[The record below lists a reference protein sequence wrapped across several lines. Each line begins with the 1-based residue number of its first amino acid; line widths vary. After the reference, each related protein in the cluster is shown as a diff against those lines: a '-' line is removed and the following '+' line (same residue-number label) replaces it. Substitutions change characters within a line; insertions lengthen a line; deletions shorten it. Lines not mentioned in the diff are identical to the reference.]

1 MFKWVLG
8 LCASIYLTLLVFGGA
23 PEEVAEAVSE
33 TPTVETAA
41 VETSVAE
48 AASETPVVEAPVAD
62 IVAAVEET
70 SAPLIESAIEPVSE
84 PVLVADSAAPA
95 PTVAAPAVTVET
107 LTPIASSSQTIAL
120 TQPEPEPVLVAAT
133 PQAEPAP
140 LNQIWTVTGSTV
152 NLRDLP
158 GTNGAVIG
166 QTRRGNSAE
175 VIELLE
181 NGWARVF
188 ILESGLEAY
197 MSAAFLSDQQS

>member
-23 PEEVAEAVSE
+23 PEEVAEAAPE
-33 TPTVETAA
+33 TPT

-48 AASETPVVEAPVAD
+48 AASETPVVETPVAD
-62 IVAAVEET
+62 TVAAVEET
-70 SAPLIESAIEPVSE
+70 SAPLIEPTIEPVTE
-84 PVLVADSAAPA
+84 PVLVADTAAPA

-133 PQAEPAP
+133 PQAEPTP

>member
-23 PEEVAEAVSE
+23 PEEVAEAAPETPMVE
-33 TPTVETAA
+33 TPTVETPLVETAA
-41 VETSVAE
+41 VE
-48 AASETPVVEAPVAD
+48 AAPETPVVEAPVENT
-62 IVAAVEET
+62 VAAAEET
-70 SAPLIESAIEPVSE
+70 SEPATEPVTE
-84 PVLVADSAAPA
+84 PVIVAETTA
-95 PTVAAPAVTVET
+95 PTPVTVET
-107 LTPIASSSQTIAL
+107 LTPIASSSQTIPL

-140 LNQIWTVTGSTV
+140 LNEIWTVTGSTV

-175 VIELLE
+175 VIELLD

-197 MSAAFLSDQQS
+197 MSADFLSDQQS